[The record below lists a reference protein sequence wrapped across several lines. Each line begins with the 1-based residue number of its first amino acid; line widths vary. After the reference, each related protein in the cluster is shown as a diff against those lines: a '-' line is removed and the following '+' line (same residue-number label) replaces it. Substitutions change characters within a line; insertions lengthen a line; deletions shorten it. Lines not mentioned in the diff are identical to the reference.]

1 MGCAARVLLHLTR
14 RLPSLQTKE
23 PMSDG
28 LDVSVIVP
36 AYNEQDAVIGVLED
50 LDRVMRATGRTY
62 EILLVDDG
70 STDETVQRSRTV
82 EGVQVISHG
91 QNRGTGAARTTGVRA
106 AKGRYLV
113 SIDADDTYPVEAIP
127 DLLDRLETCDMVI
140 GARTREAG
148 TLRLLRSFAKETIR
162 LLACYLTE
170 TRIPD
175 LNSGLRAMRRELVE
189 AYLPLL
195 PNTHSWVST
204 ITMAALSGGYHV
216 EWLPIDYRKRI
227 GRSTFH
233 PIRDTYNYLVLVIR
247 SIMYFNPLKVFLPA
261 SAFLFLAGFGKAVWD
276 FVVHGPRVATATV
289 MVILAG
295 VQLLAL
301 GFLGDLVVRR
311 GRS

>member
-1 MGCAARVLLHLTR
+1 MVADA
-14 RLPSLQTKE
+14 E
-23 PMSDG
+23 P
-28 LDVSVIVP
+28 DVSVIVP
-36 AYNEQDAVIGVLED
+36 AYDESGAIVDVLE
-50 LDRVMRATGRTY
+50 RINETMRQTGRSF
-62 EILLVDDG
+62 EIIVVDDG
-70 STDETVQRSRTV
+70 STDGTAKLCQQVK
-82 EGVQVISHG
+82 GVRVIAHG

-106 AKGRYLV
+106 STGRYLV
-113 SIDADDTYPVEAIP
+113 MIDADGTYPVDAIP
-127 DLLDRLETCDMVI
+127 SLLDCLETCDMVI

-148 TLRLLRSFAKETIR
+148 TLRWLRTFAKEAIR

-170 TRIPD
+170 THIPD

-216 EWLPIDYRKRI
+216 EWLPIPYYKRV

-247 SIMYFNPLKVFLPA
+247 SIMYFNPLKVFLPL
-261 SAFLFLAGFGKAVWD
+261 SAALLALGLGKAVWD
-276 FVVHGPRVATATV
+276 FALHGLRVASATV
-289 MVILAG
+289 MLILSA
-295 VQLLAL
+295 VQILAL
-301 GFLGDLVVRR
+301 GFLGDLVARR

>member
-1 MGCAARVLLHLTR
+1 
-14 RLPSLQTKE
+14 
-23 PMSDG
+23 MSD
-28 LDVSVIVP
+28 DIEVSVIVP
-36 AYNEQDAVIGVLED
+36 AYNEQGAVVGVLQD
-50 LDRVMRATGRTY
+50 LHRVMQATGRSY

-70 STDETVQRSRTV
+70 STDETVPRGETV
-82 EGVQVISHG
+82 QDVQVISHG

-106 AKGRYLV
+106 SRGRLLV
-113 SIDADDTYPVEAIP
+113 MIDADDTYPVESIP
-127 DLLDRLETCDMVI
+127 AMLEQLESCDMVI

-148 TLRLLRSFAKETIR
+148 TMKWLRTFAKESIR

-216 EWLPIDYRKRI
+216 EWLPIEYRKRI

-261 SAFLFLAGFGKAVWD
+261 SAFLFLAGFGKAFWD
-276 FVVHGPRVATATV
+276 FWHFGLHVASATV

-295 VQLLAL
+295 VQILAL
-301 GFLGDLVVRR
+301 GFLGDLIARR
-311 GRS
+311 GRH